1 MRPLKLRMG
10 MVGGGQ
16 GAFIGAVHRMAA
28 TLDGEIELVAGALSS
43 TPERSRASGEA
54 LGLPDERNYG
64 SWQDMLAGELARED
78 RIDLVAIVTPNHLH
92 YPVAKAF
99 AEAGIHVVCDKPL
112 VHTSEQAQDLV
123 RVVNA
128 SGVVFAVTYNYT
140 GYPMVKQARHMV
152 RTGQLGDIR
161 KVAVEYRQGWLAGP
175 LEGNKQADWRTDPSR
190 SGLGGA
196 VGDIGT
202 HAENLMSAVTGL
214 ELEAVCADLTA
225 FVPGRMLDDDAS
237 ALLRFR
243 GGGQRYPDGLA
254 GGDRRRERP
263 APARSRHEGQPE
275 LAAGGPQPPA
285 VRFIGRSAAGAD
297 AQRPRSVW
305 GSAGGHSTPRRA
317 PRGLYRGLCQRV
329 PGRRHA
335 HPGQGRGPGIHA

>member
-243 GGGQRYPDGLA
+243 GGPKV
-254 GGDRRRERP
+254 
-263 APARSRHEGQPE
+263 S
-275 LAAGGPQPPA
+275 
-285 VRFIGRSAAGAD
+285 
-297 AQRPRSVW
+297 
-305 GSAGGHSTPRRA
+305 
-317 PRGLYRGLCQRV
+317 
-329 PGRRHA
+329 
-335 HPGQGRGPGIHA
+335 